1 MKKLF
6 ALFLAVAMA
15 LTMMACGKKP
25 EDTANDRIGT
35 AETGM
40 EFYIATAEDGS
51 KTVVDKSGAEAEGY
65 ALDES
70 GNIVDKDGQIIVAA
84 DKVQQLPTG
93 ETKPNENSEP
103 NSSGDS
109 SSVPS
114 ASGSTGSEAKNSN
127 GSTGSGSSDSKAPSG
142 TGGSGSSGSSSNG
155 GSNSGS
161 TPTAPDPKPAHQHS
175 WEPVYRTEIV
185 DDYEMASV
193 WRCNGCNAD
202 VTAIL
207 ESGESM
213 KQHFHETGNPNCMG
227 YHSSYEQVKVGSHE
241 EHILDHYACSCGAT
255 KAP

>member
-1 MKKLF
+1 MKKILSVML
-6 ALFLAVAMA
+6 ALAVA
-15 LTMMACGKKP
+15 LTVVACGKKP
-25 EDTANDRIGT
+25 EDTSKDRIGT
-35 AETGM
+35 AEAGM
-40 EFYIATAEDGS
+40 EFYVAIAEDGS
-51 KTVVDKSGAEAEGY
+51 KTVVDKSGAAAEGFT
-65 ALDES
+65 LDES

-84 DKVQQLPTG
+84 DKVQQLPAG
-93 ETKPNENSEP
+93 ETKPNESSEP
-103 NSSGDS
+103 SSGTSDS

-114 ASGSTGSEAKNSN
+114 GTGSEAKSN
-127 GSTGSGSSDSKAPSG
+127 TGSAGGGSSDGKKPSGSGSSSG
-142 TGGSGSSGSSSNG
+142 NSGSS
-155 GSNSGS
+155 SGS
-161 TPTAPDPKPAHQHS
+161 TPTVPTPTPVHQHS